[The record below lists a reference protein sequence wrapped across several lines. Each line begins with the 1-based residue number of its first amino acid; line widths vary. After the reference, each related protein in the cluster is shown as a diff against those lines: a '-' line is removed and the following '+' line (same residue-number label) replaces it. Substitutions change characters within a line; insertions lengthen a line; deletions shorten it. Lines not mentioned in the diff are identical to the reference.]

1 MSVSV
6 RLRPEAES
14 ALVRAVAAS
23 GRPRNALINEA
34 ILGWLAARET
44 ANQDWAALIRA
55 HREKFAQVPVFDER
69 EITAEGRKW

>member
-1 MSVSV
+1 MSLSV

-14 ALVRAVAAS
+14 ALAEAVAAS

-34 ILGWLAARET
+34 ILGWLAAREP
-44 ANQDWAALIRA
+44 ANRDRAAVIRA